1 MRTISFGLL
10 CAVIC
15 LCATVGFAQQT
26 IVMNSSNN
34 GNTIN
39 LTGCSA
45 TLYDSGGASG
55 NYSNSENYTITVCV
69 PDGYPLELDVSMN
82 TEAGSDYLTIYEGSG
97 TGGDVIANRI
107 GGSSFANHYR
117 TTSSCATFVWHSDF
131 LFCNYSGFVIGIS
144 CGSACQDFTIVP
156 NISARWN
163 EEENR
168 FEACSN
174 SPLEIS
180 ANGVFPNN
188 DAPNG
193 YHQSDESLNWT
204 WSWVDEN
211 GSHQTGGTGM
221 NTLVTNLEPGA
232 YYINMYA
239 TDQNGCRYVYPE
251 PMLVAVSLPPTF
263 TGTTVTPEICPGEA
277 ALLEGHVQPP
287 DLWVMEIPEQIVEQ
301 HCFVDETGYVQSMCF
316 EHNAFAPGQLIQ
328 SASDIESI
336 AIDMEHSYL
345 GDLEVWITCPSG
357 NRLTLFDGYHGDSD
371 WQFLGEPVDDDDDPC
386 NPGTPYHYT
395 WSHNATSTIEQVANN
410 APTYSYTD
418 NAGNH
423 YYSEEYIPA
432 GDYSPTGNWSSL
444 IGCPVNGEWC
454 INIQDHR
461 VWDDGVVFSVELHFA
476 DYLIPSETLI
486 QYQTEFDTSD
496 MVWDGANI
504 QGGVATN
511 TTALPSIPGQYE
523 YVFSATDNFGCT
535 YDTTL
540 VVTVRDYN
548 DPRCCVRPSTAMITS
563 LGSVCANNTMLSAQQ
578 LATGNTGEWSVVA
591 YPNGDNVNNSVAFAS
606 PNSPNTRVVVN
617 GWGTYTFRWTEHY
630 LGQADCTDFAEVTI
644 TFNQQPTPT
653 FTYTPITCY
662 DGETY
667 IAYTGNMSADAEF
680 SWNFD
685 GGFVQYG
692 ATSLGPH
699 TVSWRES
706 GVHGVTLSVNNN
718 GCVSNDTLVSIFVP
732 DKLVI
737 DSISVV
743 NDQCFHSN
751 NGSAI
756 VTHHGGTLPVSYS
769 WAAPGNELLNL
780 GAGNYTLSITD
791 ANGCVAQRSFV
802 VTEPAEL
809 VIQSVESTDLS
820 CYASHDGTIS
830 VYAGG
835 GTGELQYMWSDVGVA
850 PADRRNL
857 LAGEYSVTVSDVNGC
872 SQSAY
877 VAITQPERL
886 LLQLTSDYAVC
897 EGEPTPVY
905 ANAFGGTAPYQYL
918 WNTGA
923 GIFEAGSSLSA
934 SLNATT
940 HYSVFARDAH
950 NCVSETQT
958 MTVTVSPKLSIDSI
972 ILQQIKCYGHC
983 DGRAELVVSGGLAPL
998 LYSWPSDNYVYDGIC
1013 SGYYAVT
1020 VTDQIGCSAIGTFVI
1035 SQPNDFVVSSSL
1047 ESATCNGGDDGSARI
1062 FVSGATPPYSYLWP
1076 DGTTTETLVAS
1087 AGSYTVTVLDDYG
1100 CRYTEEF
1107 VIEEPQ
1113 PIMFLPMNNVTICKG
1128 QSATLTTQVSGGTP
1142 FYDYAWSGSDGTQY
1156 FGSICT
1162 VSPTTNSTYSL
1173 TITDSQGCSVQVPPV
1188 TVSINPD
1195 LRIASVLT
1203 NHDTVCAGDEALI
1216 YVEADGGNGGPYTLM
1231 LQDGRVVAS
1240 PFLVRPDTTTMYYVT
1255 LSDMCGTP
1263 SVVDSIVIN
1272 VYPSPDELFVA
1283 ESVSGC
1289 VPLSVAFSP
1298 LKANGTNYLWQ
1309 FGDNDFSEDAT
1320 PVHTYQK
1327 AGDFDVT
1334 MSVTS
1339 EYGCRVE
1346 KTIPKMIHAYPRP
1359 KALFDAEVQSVSA
1372 VSAEVLFSNRS
1383 VDAVRYFWFFGDSD
1397 SSMFESPRH
1406 LYPSAGEYDVTL
1418 VAENEHYCTDTTVRS
1433 IMVYNEFSFYAPT
1446 SFTPNG
1452 DGINDCFRICGSGIS
1467 KNNFLLTV
1475 YDRWGELIF
1484 RTTEYD
1490 PNAHCDACSEGSWDG
1505 TDMGNKRKG
1514 DRVLENGIYQWYCQF
1529 EDVFGIEHREQGMVN
1544 LVR

>member
-1 MRTISFGLL
+1 MKKLVMLL
-10 CAVIC
+10 CAVVISI
-15 LCATVGFAQQT
+15 FSYSQQ
-26 IVMNSSNN
+26 
-34 GNTIN
+34 
-39 LTGCSA
+39 
-45 TLYDSGGASG
+45 
-55 NYSNSENYTITVCV
+55 
-69 PDGYPLELDVSMN
+69 PP
-82 TEAGSDYLTIYEGSG
+82 
-97 TGGDVIANRI
+97 
-107 GGSSFANHYR
+107 
-117 TTSSCATFVWHSDF
+117 
-131 LFCNYSGFVIGIS
+131 
-144 CGSACQDFTIVP
+144 CQDFTVVP
-156 NISARWN
+156 DINARWN

-168 FEACSN
+168 YEACSN

-193 YHQSDESLNWT
+193 YHQSDGNLNWT
-204 WSWVDEN
+204 WSWVDEH

-251 PMLVAVSLPPTF
+251 PMLVVVSLPPTF
-263 TGTTVTPEICPGEA
+263 TGTAVTPEICPGEA
-277 ALLEGHVQPP
+277 VLLEGHVQPP

-328 SASDIESI
+328 SANDIESI

-357 NRLTLFDGYHGDSD
+357 NRLTLFDGYNGGSD
-371 WQFLGEPVDDDDDPC
+371 LQFLGEPIDDDYDPC

-423 YYSEEYIPA
+423 YYGEEYIPA
-432 GDYSPTGNWSSL
+432 GDYRPTGDWSSL
-444 IGCPVNGEWC
+444 VGCPVNGEWC

-461 VWDDGVVFSVELHFA
+461 HWDDGVVFSVELHFA
-476 DYLIPSETLI
+476 DYLIPIESLI
-486 QYQTEFDTSD
+486 RFQTEFASSD
-496 MVWDGANI
+496 MTWDGGNI
-504 QGGVATN
+504 IGGVAAN
-511 TTALPSIPGQYE
+511 TTALPNVPGQHE

-540 VVTVRDYN
+540 VVTVRDYD
-548 DPRCCVRPSTAMITS
+548 DPRCCITPSTTILTSTGNVCSNRTS
-563 LGSVCANNTMLSAQQ
+563 LSARPLAN
-578 LATGNTGEWSVVA
+578 GNTGEWSVVA
-591 YPNGDNVNNSVAFAS
+591 YPNGDNVNNSVTFTS
-606 PNSPNTRVVVN
+606 PNAPNTQVVVN
-617 GWGTYTFRWTEHY
+617 GWGTYTFRWIEHY
-630 LGQADCTDFAEVTI
+630 MGLADCIDFADVAI
-644 TFNQQPTPT
+644 TFNQQPNAN
-653 FTYTPITCY
+653 FTYTPISCFG
-662 DGETY
+662 GETS

-692 ATSLGPH
+692 ATPLGPH
-699 TVSWRES
+699 IVSWPES
-706 GVHGVTLSVNNN
+706 GTHGVTLRVNNH

-743 NDQCFHSN
+743 NDPCYHSN
-751 NGSAI
+751 AGSA
-756 VTHHGGTLPVSYS
+756 VVAHHGGTLPVSYS

-780 GAGNYTLSITD
+780 GVGNYTLSVTD

-809 VIQSVESTDLS
+809 VIQSVESANLS

-850 PADRRNL
+850 SADRRDL
-857 LAGEYSVTVSDVNGC
+857 PAGEYSVTVSDVNGC

-877 VAITQPERL
+877 VAITQPERF

-905 ANAFGGTAPYQYL
+905 ANAFGGTSPYRYF
-918 WNTGA
+918 WNA
-923 GIFEAGSSLSA
+923 GDETFEAGNGLSVG
-934 SLNATT
+934 LDVTT

-983 DGRAELVVSGGLAPL
+983 NGRAELVVSGGLAPL
-998 LYSWPSDNYVYDGIC
+998 QYSWPSDNYVYDGIC

-1020 VTDQIGCSAIGTFVI
+1020 VTDRIGCSAIGTFVI
-1035 SQPNDFVVSSSL
+1035 TQPNDFVVSTSV
-1047 ESATCNGGDDGSARI
+1047 EPVTCNAGDDGRARI

-1076 DGTTTETLVAS
+1076 DGTTSETLIAS

-1100 CRYTEEF
+1100 CRYTENLN
-1107 VIEEPQ
+1107 IEEPL
-1113 PIMFLPMNNVTICKG
+1113 PIMYLPMNNVTICKG

-1173 TITDSQGCSVQVPPV
+1173 TITDSQGCSVQVPSV

-1240 PFLVRPDTTTMYYVT
+1240 PFSVRPDTTTMYYIT

-1263 SVVDSIVIN
+1263 SVADSIVIN

-1283 ESVSGC
+1283 EGVSGC

-1298 LKANGTNYLWQ
+1298 LKANGTNYLWR
-1309 FGDNDFSEDAT
+1309 FGDNDFSEDVT
-1320 PVHTYQK
+1320 PVHIYRK
-1327 AGDFDVT
+1327 SGDFDVT
-1334 MSVTS
+1334 MSVTN

-1346 KTIPKMIHAYPRP
+1346 RTIPNMIHAYPHP

-1372 VSAEVLFSNRS
+1372 VSAEVLFTNRS

-1397 SSMFESPRH
+1397 SSMFENPRH

-1418 VAENEHYCTDTTVRS
+1418 VAENEHYCTDTTTRR

-1467 KNNFLLTV
+1467 KNNFLLMV

-1490 PNAHCDACSEGSWDG
+1490 PDAHCDACSEGSWDG

-1514 DRVLENGIYQWYCQF
+1514 DKVLPNGVYQWYCQF
-1529 EDVFGIEHREQGMVN
+1529 EDVFGIEHREQGAVN
-1544 LVR
+1544 LAR

>member
-1 MRTISFGLL
+1 M
-10 CAVIC
+10 
-15 LCATVGFAQQT
+15 
-26 IVMNSSNN
+26 
-34 GNTIN
+34 
-39 LTGCSA
+39 
-45 TLYDSGGASG
+45 
-55 NYSNSENYTITVCV
+55 
-69 PDGYPLELDVSMN
+69 
-82 TEAGSDYLTIYEGSG
+82 
-97 TGGDVIANRI
+97 
-107 GGSSFANHYR
+107 
-117 TTSSCATFVWHSDF
+117 
-131 LFCNYSGFVIGIS
+131 
-144 CGSACQDFTIVP
+144 P

-193 YHQSDESLNWT
+193 YHQSDENLNWT

-486 QYQTEFDTSD
+486 QYQTEFDPSD

-511 TTALPSIPGQYE
+511 TTAFPSIPGQYE

-563 LGSVCANNTMLSAQQ
+563 SGSVCANNTMLSAHQ
-578 LATGNTGEWSVVA
+578 LATGNTGEWSVVS

-653 FTYTPITCY
+653 FTYTSINCY

-706 GVHGVTLSVNNN
+706 GTHGVTLSVNNN

-732 DKLVI
+732 EKLVI

-743 NDQCFHSN
+743 NDQCYHSN

-835 GTGELQYMWSDVGVA
+835 GTGELQYMWSDVGYA
-850 PADRRNL
+850 SADRRNL
-857 LAGEYSVTVSDVNGC
+857 PAGEYSLVVSDVNGC

-877 VAITQPERL
+877 VSITQPERL
-886 LLQLTSDYAVC
+886 VLQLTSDYAVC

-905 ANAFGGTAPYQYL
+905 ANAFGGTSPYRYF
-918 WNTGA
+918 WNTGDET
-923 GIFEAGSSLSA
+923 FEAGNGLSA
-934 SLNATT
+934 DLDATT

-950 NCVSETQT
+950 GCVSETHT

-972 ILQQIKCYGHC
+972 ILRQIKCYGHC
-983 DGRAELVVSGGLAPL
+983 DGRAELVVRGGLAPL
-998 LYSWPSDNYVYDGIC
+998 QYSWPSDNYVYDGIC
-1013 SGYYAVT
+1013 SGYYTVT
-1020 VTDQIGCSAIGTFVI
+1020 VSDRIGCSAIGTFVI
-1035 SQPNDFVVSSSL
+1035 SQPNDFVVSTSV
-1047 ESATCNGGDDGSARI
+1047 EPVTCNGGDDGHARI

-1076 DGTTTETLVAS
+1076 DGTTSETLVAS
-1087 AGSYTVTVLDDYG
+1087 AGSYTVTVLDDNG
-1100 CRYTEEF
+1100 CRFTQDYEITE
-1107 VIEEPQ
+1107 PSPLQ
-1113 PIMFLPMNNVTICKG
+1113 ALPMNNVTICKG

-1173 TITDSQGCSVQVPPV
+1173 TITDSNGCSVQVPPV

-1240 PFLVRPDTTTMYYVT
+1240 PFSVHPDTTTMYYVT

-1320 PVHTYQK
+1320 PVHIYQK

-1372 VSAEVLFSNRS
+1372 VSAEVLFTNRS

-1514 DRVLENGIYQWYCQF
+1514 DKVLENGIYQWYCQF